1 MLERKKYMEL
11 IKALN
16 WRYATKRMT
25 GEKIP
30 QEKLDRILEAIRLSA
45 SSTGLQPYTV
55 LVLEN
60 QELRKKLQPFAYNQP
75 QIVEASHLLIFA
87 AWSNITIEQVREFIS
102 NIAETRGVTVD
113 SLKAY
118 QSMIEN
124 LISNKTAEEN
134 YAWAA
139 KQTYIALGTALVA
152 AAVEGID
159 ATPMEGFDPQ
169 AFDDLLQLQEKG
181 LRSVSLLTL
190 GYRDDKNDY
199 LANAKKV
206 RRQKEKLF
214 ISL

>member
-1 MLERKKYMEL
+1 MEL

-45 SSTGLQPYTV
+45 SSTGLQPYTI
-55 LVLEN
+55 LVLEDK
-60 QELRKKLQPFAYNQP
+60 ELRKKLQPFAYNQP

-87 AWSNITIEQVREFIS
+87 AWSNITIEQVKEFIS
-102 NIAETRGVTVD
+102 NIAEARGVTLD

-118 QSMIEN
+118 QAMIEN

-134 YAWAA
+134 YTWAA

-152 AAVEGID
+152 AAIEGID
-159 ATPMEGFDPQ
+159 ATPMEGFNPQ
-169 AFDDLLQLQEKG
+169 AFDELLQLSEKG

-190 GYRDDKNDY
+190 GYRDAKNDY

-214 ISL
+214 INL

>member
-1 MLERKKYMEL
+1 MS
-11 IKALN
+11 I
-16 WRYATKRMT
+16 
-25 GEKIP
+25 
-30 QEKLDRILEAIRLSA
+30 
-45 SSTGLQPYTV
+45 
-55 LVLEN
+55 
-60 QELRKKLQPFAYNQP
+60 
-75 QIVEASHLLIFA
+75 
-87 AWSNITIEQVREFIS
+87 
-102 NIAETRGVTVD
+102 D

-118 QSMIEN
+118 QAMIEN

-152 AAVEGID
+152 AAIEGVD
-159 ATPMEGFDPQ
+159 ATPMEGFNPQ
-169 AFDDLLQLQEKG
+169 AFDELLQLSEKG

>member
-1 MLERKKYMEL
+1 MEL

-25 GEKIP
+25 GETIP

-45 SSTGLQPYTV
+45 SSTGLQPYTI
-55 LVLEN
+55 LVLEDK
-60 QELRKKLQPFAYNQP
+60 ELRKKLQSFAYNQP

-87 AWSNITIEQVREFIS
+87 AWSNITLEQVKEFIS

-118 QSMIEN
+118 QAMIEN

-134 YAWAA
+134 YTWAA

-152 AAVEGID
+152 AAIEGID
-159 ATPMEGFDPQ
+159 ATPMEGFNPQ
-169 AFDDLLQLQEKG
+169 AFDELLQLSEKG

-190 GYRDDKNDY
+190 GYRDAKNDY

-214 ISL
+214 INL

>member
-1 MLERKKYMEL
+1 MEL

-55 LVLEN
+55 LILEN
-60 QELRKKLQPFAYNQP
+60 QELRKKLQPLAYNQP

-87 AWSNITIEQVREFIS
+87 AWSNINLEQVKEFIS
-102 NIAETRGVTVD
+102 NIAETRGVTID

-118 QSMIEN
+118 QSMIES

-159 ATPMEGFDPQ
+159 ATPMEGFNPQ
-169 AFDDLLQLQEKG
+169 ALDEILQLPEKG

>member
-1 MLERKKYMEL
+1 MEL

-25 GEKIP
+25 GETIP
-30 QEKLDRILEAIRLSA
+30 EEKLDRILEAIRLSA
-45 SSTGLQPYTV
+45 SSTGLQPYTI
-55 LVLEN
+55 LVLKDK
-60 QELRKKLQPFAYNQP
+60 ELRKKLQPFAYNQP

-87 AWSNITIEQVREFIS
+87 AWSNITREQVKEFIS
-102 NIAETRGVTVD
+102 SIADIRGVTLD

-118 QSMIEN
+118 QDMIEN
-124 LISNKTAEEN
+124 LITNKTAEEN

-152 AAVEGID
+152 AAIEGID
-159 ATPMEGFDPQ
+159 ATPMEGFNPQ
-169 AFDDLLQLQEKG
+169 AFDELLQLSEKG

-190 GYRDDKNDY
+190 GYRDTKNDY

-206 RRQKEKLF
+206 RRPKEKLF
-214 ISL
+214 LNL

>member
-1 MLERKKYMEL
+1 MEL

-55 LVLEN
+55 LILEN
-60 QELRKKLQPFAYNQP
+60 QELRKKLQPLAYNQP

-152 AAVEGID
+152 AAIEGVD
-159 ATPMEGFDPQ
+159 ATPMEGFNPQ
-169 AFDDLLQLQEKG
+169 AFDELLQLSEKG

>member
-1 MLERKKYMEL
+1 MEL

>member
-1 MLERKKYMEL
+1 MEL

-55 LVLEN
+55 LILEN
-60 QELRKKLQPFAYNQP
+60 QELRKKLQPLAYNQP

-102 NIAETRGVTVD
+102 NIAETRGVSID

-118 QSMIEN
+118 QAMIEN

-152 AAVEGID
+152 AAIEGVD
-159 ATPMEGFDPQ
+159 ATPMEGFNPQ
-169 AFDDLLQLQEKG
+169 TLDDLLQLQEKG

-190 GYRDDKNDY
+190 GYRDAQNDY

>member
-1 MLERKKYMEL
+1 MEL

-55 LVLEN
+55 LILEN
-60 QELRKKLQPFAYNQP
+60 QELRKKLQPLAYNQP

-102 NIAETRGVTVD
+102 NIAETRGVSID

-118 QSMIEN
+118 QAMIEN

-152 AAVEGID
+152 AAIEGVD
-159 ATPMEGFDPQ
+159 ATPMEGFNPQ
-169 AFDDLLQLQEKG
+169 ALDELLQLSEKG

-190 GYRDDKNDY
+190 GYRDAQNDY